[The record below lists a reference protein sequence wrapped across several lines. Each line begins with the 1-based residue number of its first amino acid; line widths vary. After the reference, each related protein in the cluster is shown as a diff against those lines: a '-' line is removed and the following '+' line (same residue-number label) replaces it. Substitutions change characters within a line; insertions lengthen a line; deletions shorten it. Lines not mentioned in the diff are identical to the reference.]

1 MNNLEILTNI
11 FYNFFL
17 IKYILKIKR
26 KEYKKKNIILFT
38 KYSP

>member
-26 KEYKKKNIILFT
+26 KTQFHPLNILLKLKN
-38 KYSP
+38 

>member
-11 FYNFFL
+11 FYNFFNKIY
-17 IKYILKIKR
+17 IKN
-26 KEYKKKNIILFT
+26 KKKNTISPT

>member
-17 IKYILKIKR
+17 IKYILKKKEKNIKR
-26 KEYKKKNIILFT
+26 KI
-38 KYSP
+38 